1 MYSLLFSKNW
11 DTRIASGYAI
21 EYIFKALPAQFTDL
35 FEPNASEQNKI
46 CNGNILN
53 SQLLKEMDLTTEINS
68 RKALLASAGAEF
80 DLDLTISAA
89 ERLRISR
96 ANMKKTLGLDEISG
110 MEELE
115 RELVKD
121 EDLTATQTTD
131 SSPSLPAIPTIDL
144 EKLSARER
152 IAMKR
157 KARLKPQAPPPK
169 QEKKSK
175 LEETGTSEIIST
187 LLDNNTAGDYNSNYD
202 GAIESDSLWFCERMK
217 EKLLK

>member
-1 MYSLLFSKNW
+1 MIIK
-11 DTRIASGYAI
+11 
-21 EYIFKALPAQFTDL
+21 DL
-35 FEPNASEQNKI
+35 FESQE
-46 CNGNILN
+46 LN
-53 SQLLKEMDLTTEINS
+53 ESVLLKEMDLSTEIRS
-68 RKALLASAGAEF
+68 RKALLSSAGSEF

-96 ANMKKTLGLDEISG
+96 ANVKKTLGFDGISG

-121 EDLTATQTTD
+121 EDLNVQQSTN
-131 SSPSLPAIPTIDL
+131 SILMNSPSVDL

-157 KARLKPQAPPPK
+157 KARLKSQVPPSK
-169 QEKKSK
+169 QLKKSEDS
-175 LEETGTSEIIST
+175 LTTST
-187 LLDNNTAGDYNSNYD
+187 LTNSTTDNSTGDGFES
-202 GAIESDSLWFCERMK
+202 IESDALWFCERMK

>member
-1 MYSLLFSKNW
+1 M
-11 DTRIASGYAI
+11 
-21 EYIFKALPAQFTDL
+21 AQ
-35 FEPNASEQNKI
+35 SE
-46 CNGNILN
+46 
-53 SQLLKEMDLTTEINS
+53 LLKEMDLTTEIRS
-68 RKALLASAGAEF
+68 RKALLASAGSEF

-96 ANMKKTLGLDEISG
+96 ANVKESLGLGNISG

-121 EDLTATQTTD
+121 EDLQAGISD
-131 SSPSLPAIPTIDL
+131 KSKAKPIVEPVFDL

-157 KARLKPQAPPPK
+157 KARLNSQTSSKQA
-169 QEKKSK
+169 KKSDDN
-175 LEETGTSEIIST
+175 LTTTTSSTITNSSNSLSENAESFET
-187 LLDNNTAGDYNSNYD
+187 
-202 GAIESDSLWFCERMK
+202 IESDALWFCERMK